1 MLEPVPRHG
10 RGFKV
15 MLRLLLDWGRPK
27 PSHTQRSFLVAGKFQ
42 KQRGAQHGAATKT
55 KVKEAATGKSLS
67 DLHGMLRPPKGDLV
81 FYQRGDERQPSIILC
96 AFQKEAQLF

>member
-1 MLEPVPRHG
+1 
-10 RGFKV
+10 

-27 PSHTQRSFLVAGKFQ
+27 PSHAQRSFLVAGKFQ

-67 DLHGMLRPPKGDLV
+67 DLHGKLRPPPKKM
-81 FYQRGDERQPSIILC
+81 IL
-96 AFQKEAQLF
+96 FFINEETNDSHQLFFARLKRKLSYF